1 MQIDHNHDTVV
12 IMDHNMFCNNTAKE
26 KEIVDIAFIQ
36 VILKKII
43 IHSKALSSNVF
54 CDTQFDGMIAT
65 YFQT

>member
-36 VILKKII
+36 VILKKSLYIQKLCHQMYFV
-43 IHSKALSSNVF
+43 IHNL
-54 CDTQFDGMIAT
+54 ME
-65 YFQT
+65 

>member
-1 MQIDHNHDTVV
+1 
-12 IMDHNMFCNNTAKE
+12 MDHNKFCNNTAKE

-43 IHSKALSSNVF
+43 IHSKTLSSNVF
-54 CDTQFDGMIAT
+54 CDTQFDGMIAI